1 MSSKVHFH
9 GGPIAFFD
17 CTEPAGKFFHRFSN
31 FNQSWGAFLP
41 NQPFFEIIS
50 SSLSK
55 GCLICLHILSSWSY
69 SRSNNPKDYCLVI
82 LEATGLFRCSVAV
95 WFLSEN
101 LKQDYWYGSL
111 QHLKWRLRKARAF
124 LSFHGAK
131 CFKSLYKLLHRSFV
145 PLLLEI
151 IFSYFLF
158 CVTFSVIMFDNC
170 LIWFRKNH
178 Y

>member
-1 MSSKVHFH
+1 MEDPLHSLTARSLLENSFIDFRISTRVEAHSFQ
-9 GGPIAFFD
+9 
-17 CTEPAGKFFHRFSN
+17 TN
-31 FNQSWGAFLP
+31 LFLK
-41 NQPFFEIIS
+41 
-50 SSLSK
+50 SSLLHFQK

-69 SRSNNPKDYCLVI
+69 PRSNNPKDYCLVI